1 MHEEASLTKRRKKV
15 RGTGS
20 IQQLENMYMISPA
33 SLSLPERPRL
43 HFQGTNL
50 GNVIAPVALRVS
62 PWTATVKAKRDIY
75 TKKYRIAVG
84 GQNPANEKVKRSDT
98 DVEPVFHWDTDPKFY
113 ESLLHDYFVKNV
125 IDLTPG
131 AGTMALTCVKKHVG
145 YLGLCMSEEH
155 LAGIRAVLLDGIL
168 AAMQEEGSG
177 LYQPRLATAL
187 NPDAKDPAPKAKA
200 KAKAKAAAGGKRGRT
215 PAKDPEAEGDPP
227 ADGEGKKPKKG
238 RRSGASGKGAKPEEG
253 KAEEDDEEEDLSD
266 FSFSELEE
274 ADA

>member
-50 GNVIAPVALRVS
+50 GNVIAPVSLRVS

>member
-1 MHEEASLTKRRKKV
+1 M
-15 RGTGS
+15 
-20 IQQLENMYMISPA
+20 
-33 SLSLPERPRL
+33 
-43 HFQGTNL
+43 
-50 GNVIAPVALRVS
+50 S

>member
-187 NPDAKDPAPKAKA
+187 NPDAKEPAPKP

-227 ADGEGKKPKKG
+227 AKDPEGKKPKKG